1 MELWTFVMECNRE
14 GHSHDLS
21 GLGLSSVLSFGHV
34 KSGYCTIKTTVG
46 AGTHLSMNLPLDTKS
61 IVLNEP
67 ALLVIVIYGASKL
80 WRRAQVRESMAG
92 EWLRATV
99 FQFGWSI
106 KIRHQTGHQ
115 IVFRLAQTI
124 LTMGRKTQ

>member
-1 MELWTFVMECNRE
+1 MECNQE

-34 KSGYCTIKTTVG
+34 NSGYCTIKTAVG

-67 ALLVIVIYGASKL
+67 ALLVIVIYGASEL
-80 WRRAQVRESMAG
+80 WRGVEGGSLWEGRGVVKGHGVPVRLEY
-92 EWLRATV
+92 
-99 FQFGWSI
+99 
-106 KIRHQTGHQ
+106 
-115 IVFRLAQTI
+115 
-124 LTMGRKTQ
+124 